1 MRDQNFALCMSP
13 VSASALCIAK
23 QVSMLSGVCDVL
35 QDWRYLRSMSRY
47 SGATQFS
54 MIVCARWIGLLPRRS
69 AIPCSVMST
78 LTECSDWSTCD
89 TIGTI
94 AEILPSLA
102 VEGVVKIE
110 MYALRV
116 KSQEPPMPFII
127 LVPRT

>member
-1 MRDQNFALCMSP
+1 
-13 VSASALCIAK
+13 
-23 QVSMLSGVCDVL
+23 
-35 QDWRYLRSMSRY
+35 
-47 SGATQFS
+47 
-54 MIVCARWIGLLPRRS
+54 MISLARCTGFLPRRS

-127 LVPRT
+127 LVPRTCVELTFPKMSASRAVLIVMSPSRRATSGLLESSSGRRQTCCLKKSRLL